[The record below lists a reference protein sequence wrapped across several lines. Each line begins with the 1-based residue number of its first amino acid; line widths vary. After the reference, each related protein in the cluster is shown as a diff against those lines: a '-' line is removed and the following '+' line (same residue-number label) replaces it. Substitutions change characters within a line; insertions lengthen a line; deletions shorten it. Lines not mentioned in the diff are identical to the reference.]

1 MTFIDIANSEA
12 RASKTVIQP
21 SEGVPRIDLRA
32 VKWPNDPFGFDHAK
46 NTAQL
51 CLTFAAEFEIS
62 QKDERILWTAAM
74 FHDLGRKAHWTQ
86 EEPMHRIESARL
98 AAEILTNDP
107 DLWADVALR
116 EGACKLIMDHTLNR
130 KKEEVTNVLEKIMW
144 DAEIYESVRF
154 APGTHEG
161 LLLVKD
167 RLSQGLFSGWAN
179 HSPHLKKW
187 MEYRGWKK
195 DITNVDKSI
204 IL

>member
-1 MTFIDIANSEA
+1 MTFINIPHSEA
-12 RASKTVIQP
+12 RSSKTIIKP

-32 VKWPNDPFGFDHAK
+32 IQWPPDPFGFDHAK

-51 CLTFAAEFEIS
+51 CLSFCAEYSIS
-62 QKDERILWTAAM
+62 EKEERMLWTAAM
-74 FHDLGRKAHWTQ
+74 FHDVGRKGHWAK
-86 EEPMHRIESARL
+86 EDPLHRIESARI
-98 AAEILTNDP
+98 AEEILAKDP
-107 DLWADVALR
+107 DLWVETEMR

-130 KKEEVTNVLEKIMW
+130 KKEDVTNPLEKILW

-161 LLLVKD
+161 LLMVKE
-167 RLSQGLFSGWAN
+167 RLAQGLFSQWAN
-179 HSPHLKKW
+179 NSKHLQRW

-195 DITNVDKSI
+195 DITNIDTAI

>member
-1 MTFIDIANSEA
+1 MTFLDIANSEA

-21 SEGVPRIDLRA
+21 AEGVPRIDLRA
-32 VKWPNDPFGFDHAK
+32 VNWPQDPFGFDHAK

-51 CLTFAAEFEIS
+51 CLTFCAEFNIS
-62 QKDERILWTAAM
+62 EKDERILWAAAM
-74 FHDLGRKAHWTQ
+74 FHDLGRKEHWSK
-86 EEPMHRIESARL
+86 EEPMHRVTSAKL
-98 AAEILTNDP
+98 AEEILAKDP
-107 DLWADVALR
+107 DLWSDIELR

-130 KKEEVTNVLEKIMW
+130 EKNEVTNVLEKILW

-161 LLLVKD
+161 LVLVKE
-167 RLSQGLFSGWAN
+167 RLSQGLFSQWAN

-195 DITNVDKSI
+195 DITTVDKSI